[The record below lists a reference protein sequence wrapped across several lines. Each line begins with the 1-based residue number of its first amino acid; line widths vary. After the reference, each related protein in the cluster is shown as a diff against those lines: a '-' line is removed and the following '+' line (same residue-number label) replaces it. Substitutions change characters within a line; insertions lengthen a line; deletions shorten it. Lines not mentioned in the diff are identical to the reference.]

1 MSKLSSANLVAARGQ
16 RARRVPFDLCALLRP
31 GARAAAPLLLG
42 LALLPA
48 GCAGD
53 DGVGATESTSGGATA
68 SSDPSGAETETGADA
83 WTPAACFDAW
93 ELVDELYPDAGAL
106 VPCTEVAGGDR
117 LVRSLLVVDGL
128 TIDNN
133 GEAMEPCVEARC
145 DATYAYVASNSLP
158 HYDFVQTTPNALV
171 ESEAIVR
178 VPLASAAIA
187 SGVDAD
193 PVGVQAACGDAYD
206 QYMLNPA
213 QATTREPGQLCA
225 FAQDDLL
232 YLEETLASG
241 ESATYRKIA
250 CLGRTAVM
258 TNGAP
263 VYGPNEATIPDPF
276 GSPLF
281 YMPDVAGEPY
291 LGDDLAGGAALDL
304 CGGHTAQTMHYHGV
318 NEACFAQA
326 SDGSPALSYVA
337 ASQAWDMHGMLAG
350 DCAEA
355 SGIVGW
361 SLDGYP
367 ITGPCVCM
375 ARDGDGACTEIKR
388 ARSAWVYD
396 GLGAWGDDPG
406 EAASL
411 GVEGASCVE
420 DSECCDGDIDG
431 CDFRCSYVV
440 RGDAEGSEVA
450 KVCALLDYAWCTHRY
465 VDRSIDP
472 GGDDFVYLDRCNGVE
487 GADGY
492 AYRATASFPY
502 VSGCFRGEPID
513 AEGQAGGGGGG
524 GMNPPKCEPGQM
536 MCCGDDV
543 CGGPETADNCPEDCA

>member
-1 MSKLSSANLVAARGQ
+1 
-16 RARRVPFDLCALLRP
+16 
-31 GARAAAPLLLG
+31 
-42 LALLPA
+42 
-48 GCAGD
+48 
-53 DGVGATESTSGGATA
+53 DGVGSASATATDATTGASATDSTTDASATDSTTTGGADTT
-68 SSDPSGAETETGADA
+68 GGGTETGTTTTAGTGDDA

-93 ELVDELYPDAGAL
+93 ELVAELYPDAGAL
-106 VPCTEVAGGDR
+106 VPCTEVAGGDA
-117 LVRSLLVVDGL
+117 LVRSLLVVDDL

-133 GEAMEPCVEARC
+133 GQTMDPCVEALC
-145 DATYAYVASNSLP
+145 DGTYAYVASNSLP
-158 HYDFVQTTPNALV
+158 HYDFVQTTPNPLV
-171 ESEAIVR
+171 ENEVIVR
-178 VPLASAAIA
+178 VPLQPAAIGG
-187 SGVDAD
+187 GVEAD
-193 PVGVQAACGDAYD
+193 PVSVQAACGDAYD
-206 QYMLNPA
+206 LFLQNPA
-213 QATTREPGQLCA
+213 QATTREPGHLCA

-241 ESATYRKIA
+241 ENATYRKIA

-291 LGDDLAGGAALDL
+291 LGDDLTGGAALDL
-304 CGGHTAQTMHYHGV
+304 CGGHTAQSMHYHGV

-326 SDGSPALSYVA
+326 DDGTPAMSYVA
-337 ASQAWDMHGMLAG
+337 ASQAWDMQGMLDGA
-350 DCAEA
+350 CVEE

-367 ITGPCVCM
+367 IKGPCVCL
-375 ARDGDGACTEIKR
+375 ARDGDGQCTEVKR

-406 EAASL
+406 EDAAL
-411 GVEGASCVE
+411 GIEGTSCVA
-420 DSECCDGDIDG
+420 DSECCGGDVDG

-440 RGDAEGSEVA
+440 QGDAQGSDVA
-450 KVCALLDYAWCTHRY
+450 KVCTLLDYSWCTHRY
-465 VDRSIDP
+465 VDRSTDP

-502 VSGCFRGEPID
+502 ITGCFRGEPID
-513 AEGQAGGGGGG
+513 AEGQGGGGG
-524 GMNPPKCEPGQM
+524 GMNPPKCMPGQT
-536 MCCGDDV
+536 MCCGDDF
-543 CGGPETADNCPEDCA
+543 CGGPETPDNCPEDCA